1 MTLEVPAAAENIAQV
16 DYWNTAAGQTWAR
29 YHDDLDRQL
38 APLGREVLRTL
49 ALQAGE
55 RVLDVGCGCGHT
67 TLEIAAHVGPPGRAV
82 GVDVSGPMLAV
93 ARERAA
99 ASGLPTIEFHEAD
112 ASSLDLSRAP
122 FDAIYSRFG
131 VMFFADPVRAFTNL
145 ARGLKTA
152 GRLGFV
158 CWRPLTENPWMLRPL
173 DAGRRF
179 LPELPPTD
187 PTAPGPFAFAD
198 ADRVR
203 GILEAAGFGEIRIA
217 PLDARIGG
225 GTVEQALELAL
236 RVGPLGMALREN
248 PQCKEALSATV
259 REVMQAHLT
268 PEGVLMPAAVW
279 IVTALR
285 AR

>member
-1 MTLEVPAAAENIAQV
+1 MTLEVPPAAENIAQV

-38 APLGREVLRTL
+38 APLGRAVLGEL
-49 ALQAGE
+49 ALKAGE
-55 RVLDVGCGCGHT
+55 RVLDIGCGCGHT
-67 TLEIAAHVGPPGRAV
+67 TLEIAAEVGPSGRAV

-99 ASGLPTIEFHEAD
+99 ASGLPSIEFHEAD
-112 ASSLDLSRAP
+112 ASSLDLSAVP
-122 FDAIYSRFG
+122 FDAMFSRFG
-131 VMFFADPVRAFTNL
+131 VMFFADPVRAFANL
-145 ARGLKTA
+145 ARGLKA
-152 GRLGFV
+152 NGRIGFV
-158 CWRPLTENPWMLRPL
+158 CWRPLAENAWMLKPL

-179 LPELPPTD
+179 LPEQPPSD

-203 GILEAAGFGEIRIA
+203 GILGAAGFDGISIR
-217 PLDARIGG
+217 PFDARIGG
-225 GTVEQALELAL
+225 GTVDQALELAL

-248 PQCKEALSATV
+248 PECKDALSAAV

-279 IVTALR
+279 IVSAHR